1 MRTIKMILVGALAA
15 CGGGGK
21 SVKSGGGNVPPPVN
35 VGGNNATDATAGTA
49 ADQKNTPKVEFSK
62 DAKKDYEAALEAFK
76 ANDKSGWSESSCR
89 SSAERFAAVAREH
102 KIVDAQFMAGL
113 SFHRCNLIGDAE
125 KAYQEATRMPG
136 DGIKKAMAQSNL
148 GEIYYKQG
156 KVDGAKQYWDA
167 ALKANGK
174 LVAARINVASMLLD
188 QMRKAGDKDPKWKT
202 MEEDARIHLSNALGV
217 DSESVYA
224 YTMYGLIYM
233 EGWKKNK
240 NRLDLAK
247 LLLDEG
253 KKRNDKF
260 APLHNAYGLYYL
272 NRNALSEAL
281 QNFQTAV
288 DLDPKFV
295 EARMNVGLITLG
307 FRKYDVAKE
316 SFTKVL
322 EQQPKNYDAMIGLGA
337 AQRGLKDLDGA
348 EASYKKAKDLDSRRG
363 EAYYNLG
370 VLYKDFRATK
380 QEAQASIGTYKQAK
394 SFFQDFLSKGGTPED
409 QAEAKEQVALI
420 DKTVTQTE
428 KFLKAM
434 ANQPPPPPAAPAT
447 PPGATPPP
455 AGAAPPAK
463 K

>member
-1 MRTIKMILVGALAA
+1 MRNLQIILVGAALAA
-15 CGGGGK
+15 CGGGAK
-21 SVKSGGGNVPPPVN
+21 SSGLNKGGGVPPPPPVVN
-35 VGGNNATDATAGTA
+35 NGAGA
-49 ADQKNTPKVEFSK
+49 SGPAGPKVEFSK
-62 DAKKDYEAALEAFK
+62 DAKKDYEAAMQTFA
-76 ANDKSGWSESSCR
+76 ANDKSGWSESACR
-89 SSAERFAAVAREH
+89 SSADRFSSVAREH
-102 KIVDAQFMAGL
+102 KVVAAQFMVGL
-113 SFHRCNLIGDAE
+113 SFHRCNLVGEAE
-125 KAYQEATRMPG
+125 KAYQEASRMQG
-136 DGIKKAMAQSNL
+136 DPLRQAMALSNL
-148 GEIYYKQG
+148 GEIYYKAG
-156 KVDGAKQYWDA
+156 KVDGAKTYWDN

-174 LVAARINVASMLLD
+174 LVAARINVASMQLD
-188 QMRKAGDKDPKWKT
+188 QMRKIGDRDPKWKT
-202 MEEDARIHLSNALGV
+202 LEEDARIHLSNALGV

-253 KKRNDKF
+253 KKRNEKF
-260 APLHNAYGLYYL
+260 APLQNAYGLYYL

-281 QNFQTAV
+281 QHFQQAV

-307 FRKYDVAKE
+307 FRKYDVAKD

-322 EQQPKNYDAMIGLGA
+322 EIQPKNYDAMIGLGA
-337 AQRGLKDLDGA
+337 ALRGLKDLDGA
-348 EASYKKAKDLDSRRG
+348 EASYKKAKDMDSRRG

-380 QEAQASIGTYKQAK
+380 QEAQASIATYKTAK
-394 SFFQDFLSKGGTPED
+394 GFFQDFLSKQGAPED

-428 KFLKAM
+428 KFLKMM
-434 ANQPPPPPAAPAT
+434 ASQPQQPPTPAPAAP
-447 PPGATPPP
+447 
-455 AGAAPPAK
+455 AAPPAK